1 MRTSTLALL
10 LVLGSVVCRAEVA
23 DYAVEVNSPR
33 DSATFAVIEKKLTV
47 KIKSAMGIGRMEI
60 GLKTQDGKWPEAV
73 VLSIQTKDG
82 KPLRELEGFTLS
94 GAKIRIQGSRRTSGK
109 MDCHDV
115 DANDPKA
122 PKKNLRKVNVTVE
135 KTHKAL
141 TVTIP
146 GKVLQGERKVT
157 IQWIDYYR

>member
-1 MRTSTLALL
+1 MTDRPVYRPKQDVNYSFWINTAKY
-10 LVLGSVVCRAEVA
+10 
-23 DYAVEVNSPR
+23 DVEGKSQ
-33 DSATFAVIEKKLTV
+33 FAGQKFTV

-94 GAKIRIQGSRRTSGK
+94 GAKIRIQGSGRTSGK

-115 DANDPKA
+115 DPNDPKA
-122 PKKNLRKVNVTVE
+122 PNKNLRKVNVTVE
-135 KTHKAL
+135 KTDKAL
-141 TVTIP
+141 TVAIP